1 MMILWL
7 NKTAYDSVLG
17 LCTGPGP
24 VWVCGCVGMWVC
36 GCVCDAGSA
45 GRECRRLGLYTS

>member
-24 VWVCGCVGMWVC
+24 VWVCGCV
-36 GCVCDAGSA
+36 CDGGSA

>member
-24 VWVCGCVGMWVC
+24 VWGVG
-36 GCVCDAGSA
+36 VCDGGSG
-45 GRECRRLGLYTS
+45 GRECRRLSLYTS

>member
-24 VWVCGCVGMWVC
+24 VWVCGCVGVWVC
-36 GCVCDAGSA
+36 GCVGVCVMEALRAGNA
-45 GRECRRLGLYTS
+45 GG

>member
-24 VWVCGCVGMWVC
+24 VWGVGVCVMGALG
-36 GCVCDAGSA
+36 AGNA
-45 GRECRRLGLYTS
+45 GG

>member
-7 NKTAYDSVLG
+7 NKTAYDLVLG

-24 VWVCGCVGMWVC
+24 VWGCGCVGVC
-36 GCVCDAGSA
+36 VMEALRAGNA
-45 GRECRRLGLYTS
+45 QG